1 MTHDDLSEPFHT
13 PTDAYR
19 LEALGFYLAEQ
30 VITPDARGR
39 EERDEAFHR
48 DLVPVRD
55 LLRPHVFSERAARDA
70 ACQSPMPGN
79 VFALEPAAAGELAF
93 RWRTP
98 CLFAIGH
105 GIDDD
110 GFEDVVATIADPEM
124 VDLVERH
131 VHWGGLDR
139 KEPADSIVLTIAGA
153 HYRILIDDEG
163 PEVRAKAPFG
173 VVSDDEVA
181 RTAAW
186 LAHRMT
192 EILNH
197 ETKADAGH

>member
-1 MTHDDLSEPFHT
+1 MVQDDIDEPFRT

-30 VITPDARGR
+30 VITSDARTR
-39 EERDEAFHR
+39 EERDVAFQR

-70 ACQSPMPGN
+70 ACGSPMPGG

-105 GIDDD
+105 GIDDE
-110 GFEDVVATIADPEM
+110 GFENVAPAIADPEM
-124 VDLVERH
+124 VDLVQRH
-131 VHWGGLDR
+131 IRREGPDR
-139 KEPADSIVLTIAGA
+139 TEHGDCIVLTISGA
-153 HYRILIDDEG
+153 HYQVLMDDEG

-173 VVSDDEVA
+173 VVSDAEVA
-181 RTAAW
+181 RTAEW
-186 LAHRMT
+186 LADRMVA
-192 EILNH
+192 IMCHVVKSALSH
-197 ETKADAGH
+197 